1 MPLLGLNASTLLHP
15 ELQKCCL
22 TAVVAA
28 VGAVDVNELKIFN
41 LPYKKNKES
50 AF

>member
-1 MPLLGLNASTLLHP
+1 MQLVGLNASILFHS

-28 VGAVDVNELKIFN
+28 VGAVDV
-41 LPYKKNKES
+41 
-50 AF
+50 